1 MNKVIKITDD
11 EVLIGK
17 DDGSIIK
24 TEKSNA
30 TWDVKVGDEVE
41 LFTSGETVILNL
53 AKKAKEKKEKGF
65 VNGVVRLCQKMFLI
79 SFTSLFAL
87 FMVALIVIGM
97 IPRGNKY
104 TYNAEIMGMELSATV
119 SFKGDEMSMKMTGDE
134 EIIVSKYKIESK
146 KLYEYNTE
154 TSAYDCVGEISST
167 KITYKIDLGED
178 GSFNMVFK
186 ENTMITLRTL
196 SIVCMIIFAVL
207 DLAALTVMILTK
219 KGIIKLSD
227 SRKVEVLANSQ
238 NEDST
243 VTE

>member
-30 TWDVKVGDEVE
+30 TWDVEVGDEVE

-53 AKKAKEKKEKGF
+53 AKKVKEKKGKRL

-104 TYNAEIMGMELSATV
+104 TYNAEIMGMEFSATI
-119 SFKGDEMSMKMTGDE
+119 SFEGDEMSMKMTGNE
-134 EIIVSKYKIESK
+134 EIIVTKYKIENK
-146 KLYEYNTE
+146 KLYEFNTE
-154 TSAYDCVGEISST
+154 TLAYDYVGEISST
-167 KITYKIDLGED
+167 KITYNLDLGED
-178 GSFNMVFK
+178 GSFNMFFK
-186 ENTMITLRTL
+186 ENTMIALRTL

-219 KGIIKLSD
+219 KGIIKFEWF
-227 SRKVEVLANSQ
+227 RKSW
-238 NEDST
+238 SFS
-243 VTE
+243 